1 MECTLFIT
9 LDQCVLSLLSFH
21 WMRRY
26 WSTSTVAFLISANI
40 AANIAANSAANI
52 ATNITVIAQCQHIH
66 VRGTMAPCG
75 PTFCTT

>member
-1 MECTLFIT
+1 MECTFSIA

-26 WSTSTVAFLISANI
+26 WSTLTVAFLISANI
-40 AANIAANSAANI
+40 AANIAAD
-52 ATNITVIAQCQHIH
+52 ITVIAQCQRIH

-75 PTFCTT
+75 PAFCTT